1 MTETLVVSCL
11 VLITTYFQDYM
22 MHRML
27 NMDEQESQH
36 QPK

>member
-11 VLITTYFQDYM
+11 VLVTTYFQDYM
-22 MHRML
+22 MRRML
-27 NMDEQESQH
+27 NIDEKESQH

>member
-22 MHRML
+22 MHRDC
-27 NMDEQESQH
+27 NIDKKESH
-36 QPK
+36 RKPK

>member
-22 MHRML
+22 MRRML
-27 NMDEQESQH
+27 SIDEQESQR

>member
-22 MHRML
+22 MQRML
-27 NMDEQESQH
+27 NIDEKESH
-36 QPK
+36 RQPK